1 MAGCPVTTAYP
12 FLLTIAVP
20 TYNRASYLD
29 LCLSQICPQLRPDNS
44 TVELLVSN
52 NCSTDGT
59 DDIVRKFISLGHP
72 ITYLRNAENIGVDRN
87 FAQCFSRANGKY
99 VLILGDDDV
108 ILDGAVDKIVTI
120 LKSGDYGIVFLNSY
134 GFTGDFARER
144 TASVTSGYTVYDGT
158 LQFVKRVA
166 YFFTFTSANIVN
178 RSLVEEPSDWG
189 PFFDS
194 NLVQLAWI
202 FSALF
207 NAPRNVYVSES
218 LLAVRLYNS
227 GGYALCRVFGHNFN
241 KVFSIF
247 IKKGIDRR
255 YFRAI
260 NRKLLSTHFPAQ
272 ITRLRNNLIR
282 LEPEDYYRSLYP
294 LYRGYLYFWL
304 FTVPAIF
311 LPARLTYLL
320 FLVAE
325 KLRGRKPATGKA
337 PG

>member
-1 MAGCPVTTAYP
+1 MTADTYP
-12 FLLTIAVP
+12 YLFTVAVP
-20 TYNRASYLD
+20 THNRAQDLD
-29 LCLSQICPQLRPDNS
+29 VCLSQICKQLPRDGG

-52 NCSTDGT
+52 NCSTDTT
-59 DDIVRKFISLGHP
+59 DQVVHKYLSLGHE
-72 ITYLRNAENIGVDRN
+72 ITYLVNATNIGPDRN
-87 FAQCFSRANGKY
+87 FEQCYRRAGGRY

-108 ILDGAVDKIVTI
+108 LLDGAVDKIVAL
-120 LKSGDYGIVFLNSY
+120 LKDEEYGIVFLNSY
-134 GFTGDFARER
+134 GFTEDFVREKPAI
-144 TASVTSGYTVYDGT
+144 ASHGHAVYTDA

-178 RSLVEEPSDWG
+178 RSLVKEPADWG

-207 NAPRNVYVSES
+207 SAKKNIYVSER
-218 LLAVRLYNS
+218 LLAARLYNS

-241 KVFSIF
+241 KVFDLF
-247 IKKGIDRR
+247 IREGIDPRF
-255 YFRAI
+255 FRAI

-282 LEPEDYYRSLYP
+282 LQPENYFESLYP
-294 LYRGYLYFWL
+294 LFRGYLYFWL

-320 FLVAE
+320 FLLAE
-325 KLRGRKPATGKA
+325 KVRGRNTALPQRFSR
-337 PG
+337 

>member
-1 MAGCPVTTAYP
+1 MTTTYP

-20 TYNRASYLD
+20 TYNRAKYLD
-29 LCLSQICPQLRPDNS
+29 LCLSMICQQLRPEDS

-52 NCSTDGT
+52 NCSTDET
-59 DDIVRKFISLGHP
+59 DGVVQKYISLGHP
-72 ITYLRNAENIGVDRN
+72 ITYLRNAENIGADRN
-87 FAQCFSRANGKY
+87 FVQCFSRANGKY
-99 VLILGDDDV
+99 VLLLGDDDV
-108 ILDGAVDKIVTI
+108 LLDGAVDKIVAI
-120 LKSGDYGIVFLNSY
+120 LKTGDYGVVFLNSY

-144 TASVTSGYTVYDGT
+144 RASVTSGYTVYDDT

-178 RSLVEEPSDWG
+178 RSLAEEPSDWG
-189 PFFDS
+189 PFIDS

-207 NAPRNVYVSES
+207 NAPKNVYVSES

-227 GGYALCRVFGHNFN
+227 GGYGLCRVFGHNFN
-241 KVFSIF
+241 KVFNIF
-247 IKKGIDRR
+247 IKKGIDRQ
-255 YFRAI
+255 YFQAI

-282 LEPEDYYRSLYP
+282 LEPEDYYQSLYP
-294 LYRGYLYFWL
+294 LFRGYLYFWL

-325 KLRGRKPATGKA
+325 KSRGRKPATGNA